1 MSDDRLLA
9 ALERI
14 GGEELATASDRKI
27 RGRLETAWTAHA
39 RRASAPWSGVRRLA
53 PALAGLVLVVGF
65 SGTALGAS
73 ADSPLWDARV
83 ALEQAGV
90 FMRLASDDRMAYLL
104 DLVQSRTEEAARQ
117 EAAGHPGAAAR
128 ARAAAS
134 SAVVAL
140 DGDIPRLETTVPPPA
155 PLALASP
162 TPPPSSPSPT
172 SSPSATST
180 PPAQLPASA
189 SPTPPRTTVPAMTTP
204 APTEPPRLATPTP
217 TRTPITSSSAQP
229 TVTIA
234 GTVRDAAGANVTDA
248 CISTSPQFPTSTTQ
262 CIYKTKSGSYGFS
275 ATVTPGQSITLYA
288 YWISPTGESFTGSAT
303 GLITAPYTVM
313 PTITLTLRK

>member
-9 ALERI
+9 ALKRI
-14 GGEELATASDRKI
+14 GGEELSTASDRKI
-27 RGRLETAWTAHA
+27 RGRLETAWTAHEETGSTTWF
-39 RRASAPWSGVRRLA
+39 RVRRLA
-53 PALAGLVLVVGF
+53 PVLAGLILVVGF
-65 SGTALGAS
+65 SGSALGAS
-73 ADSPLWDARV
+73 ADSPLWEARV

-90 FMRLASDDRMAYLL
+90 FMRLATDDRVAYLL

-140 DGDIPRLETTVPPPA
+140 DGNIPQLEATVPTPSPVA
-155 PLALASP
+155 SALP
-162 TPPPSSPSPT
+162 TPPASSPSPT
-172 SSPSATST
+172 PSRSATST
-180 PPAQLPASA
+180 PPAQLPASG
-189 SPTPPRTTVPAMTTP
+189 SPTPSHPTAPAATAP
-204 APTEPPRLATPTP
+204 ARTEPPRLATPTP
-217 TRTPITSSSAQP
+217 TRTPMTSQSAKP

-234 GTVRDAAGANVTDA
+234 GTVRDAAGANVSEA

-275 ATVTPGQSITLYA
+275 ATVTPGQSVTLYA
-288 YWISPTGESFTGSAT
+288 YWVSPTGENFTGSAT
-303 GLITAPYTVM
+303 GTITAPTTVM
-313 PTITLTLRK
+313 PAITLTLRK